1 MAANDDVPKRQITP
15 VPVPVLP
22 MSTIP
27 QKRVLDD
34 DHAPPISSPL
44 NPNPTQTP
52 SSSAQPHDDPATAAL
67 ARDKPARTKKESL
80 KKRESKGGMGVG
92 GGFGGGGGGIGIGT
106 GVGFNGGNGNNGN
119 GSTDS
124 SRATPDP
131 RMRDGV
137 PSESSPLRFKLAP
150 PKPAD
155 FDPAR
160 SPIFTYHHSFPA
172 PDGSVLQF
180 FETSEHV
187 FNKKSYHYLHCI
199 ADPVFPSSFYYR
211 QTEPEPHGPH
221 ISFED
226 ASTHMFFD
234 QSGRHVTTDKGFR
247 MARANVAMREGTWY
261 WECKVTRG
269 ILKNETGTKS
279 ASGGKDGA
287 YQPESHGHVRM
298 GFARREA
305 SLDAPVG
312 FDAYS
317 YGFRDVTGQK
327 VHMSRPKDFFPP
339 GEDMREG
346 DVIGLEIRL
355 PSEHLHR
362 KIVQGQYNPA
372 VDLNEEEDTA
382 VEAANIVRDRI
393 PIRFK
398 AHIYF
403 EKIDYHTTK
412 ELEDLSNPSPVGT
425 SGQAGHR
432 QGEKPNPNHPV
443 PALRTLP
450 NSHIK
455 VYKNGVPMGTAFT
468 DLFAFLPPASKPQV
482 QVGARE
488 GKDDGMLGYY
498 PAISVFRGGSVEC
511 NFGPDFWYPP
521 PGYATA
527 QSNPDL
533 MGVDEDEDTV
543 RVGTPQEKKLEKTRA
558 ISDRYD
564 EQIAEDIVADIVDEV
579 DFWMQDGA
587 RVLDRTGG
595 RDEKAE
601 PVGIAPASEE
611 IKELV
616 QDD

>member
-1 MAANDDVPKRQITP
+1 MATHDDLPKRQVTP
-15 VPVPVLP
+15 VPVPTLAAP
-22 MSTIP
+22 MIP
-27 QKRVLDD
+27 QKRVLED
-34 DHAPPISSPL
+34 DHAPSISSPL
-44 NPNPTQTP
+44 NPNP
-52 SSSAQPHDDPATAAL
+52 SLQPHDDSAVMG
-67 ARDKPARTKKESL
+67 RDKPSRAKKESL
-80 KKRESKGGMGVG
+80 KKRESKA
-92 GGFGGGGGGIGIGT
+92 GGGGAGGAS
-106 GVGFNGGNGNNGN
+106 GGGGA
-119 GSTDS
+119 DS
-124 SRATPDP
+124 SRASPDP
-131 RMRDGV
+131 KIRDRV
-137 PSESSPLRFKLAP
+137 PSEFSPLRFKLAP
-150 PKPAD
+150 PKPSD

-160 SPIFTYHHSFPA
+160 GPIFTHHHDIPV
-172 PDGSVLQF
+172 PDGSILQF

-187 FNKKSYHYLHCI
+187 LNKRNYHYLHCI

-247 MARANVAMREGTWY
+247 MARANVAVREGTWY
-261 WECKVTRG
+261 WECKITRG
-269 ILKNETGTKS
+269 ILNGEAGTKNT
-279 ASGGKDGA
+279 SGGKDA
-287 YQPESHGHVRM
+287 TYQPESHGHVRI

-317 YGFRDVTGQK
+317 YGLRDVAGQK
-327 VHMSRPKDFFPP
+327 IHMSRPKDFFPP
-339 GEDMREG
+339 DEDMREG

-362 KIVQGQYNPA
+362 KIVQGLYNPA
-372 VDLNEEEDTA
+372 VDLNEEEEP
-382 VEAANIVRDRI
+382 VIEAANIVRDRI

-412 ELEDLSNPSPVGT
+412 ELEDLMNPAPIAT
-425 SGQAGHR
+425 SGPGSNR
-432 QGEKPNPNHPV
+432 QSDDPNPNHAV

-450 NSHIK
+450 NSYIK
-455 VYKNGVPMGTAFT
+455 VYKNGVLMGTPFT

-498 PAISVFRGGSVEC
+498 PAISVFRGGAVET

-521 PGYATA
+521 PGYATS
-527 QSNPDL
+527 QNEVEMMD
-533 MGVDEDEDTV
+533 VDEDTV
-543 RVGTPQEKKLEKTRA
+543 HVGTPQQKKLDQTRA
-558 ISDRYD
+558 IADRYD
-564 EQIAEDIVADIVDEV
+564 EQIVEDVVADIVDEV

>member
-1 MAANDDVPKRQITP
+1 MAAATDDVPKRQVTP
-15 VPVPVLP
+15 VPLPVLP
-22 MSTIP
+22 ISSIP
-27 QKRVLDD
+27 QKRALED

-44 NPNPTQTP
+44 NPNP
-52 SSSAQPHDDPATAAL
+52 SSQQSHDDPATTS
-67 ARDKPARTKKESL
+67 REKPARTKKETL
-80 KKRESKGGMGVG
+80 KKRESKGGI
-92 GGFGGGGGGIGIGT
+92 GGGIGAGA
-106 GVGFNGGNGNNGN
+106 GGGAGGNGG
-119 GSTDS
+119 TDS

-131 RMRDGV
+131 KIKDRV

-150 PKPAD
+150 PKPSD

-160 SPIFTYHHSFPA
+160 GPIFTHHHDIPA
-172 PDGSVLQF
+172 PDGAVLQF

-187 FNKKSYHYLHCI
+187 YNKKSYQYLHCI

-211 QTEPEPHGPH
+211 QTEPEPYGPH

-247 MARANVAMREGTWY
+247 MARANVAVREGTWY

-269 ILKNETGTKS
+269 ILNSEAGTKNAGS
-279 ASGGKDGA
+279 SKDAA
-287 YQPESHGHVRM
+287 YQPESHGHVRI

-317 YGFRDVTGQK
+317 YGLRDVAGQK

-339 GEDMREG
+339 GEDIKEG

-372 VDLNEEEDTA
+372 VDLNEEEDSI

-412 ELEDLSNPSPVGT
+412 ELEDLMNPSPVGT
-425 SGQAGHR
+425 SGQGGNR
-432 QGEKPNPNHPV
+432 QGDKPNPNHNV

-450 NSHIK
+450 NSYIK
-455 VYKNGVPMGTAFT
+455 VYKNGVPMGTPFT

-482 QVGARE
+482 QPGARE

-498 PAISVFRGGSVEC
+498 PAISVFRGGSVET

-521 PGYATA
+521 PGYVAPQGNA
-527 QSNPDL
+527 D
-533 MGVDEDEDTV
+533 VDMVDVDEDTV
-543 RVGTPQEKKLEKTRA
+543 RVGTPQQKKLDKTRA
-558 ISDRYD
+558 LAERYD
-564 EQIAEDIVADIVDEV
+564 EQIVEDIVADVVDEV